1 MNTNTPNV
9 ADYEKILIEKIR
21 TLPTDKKAEVED
33 FVNFLHFNSDD
44 RQLTRAAAR
53 ISEKVFSDVWDN
65 PEDAEYDRL

>member
-1 MNTNTPNV
+1 MNTNTANV

-21 TLPTDKKAEVED
+21 TLPPDKKAEVED

-44 RQLTRAAAR
+44 RQLAKAAAK

-65 PEDAEYDRL
+65 SEDAGYDRL